1 MSVLFGQYVHGAANT
16 SHGVADTSHGVAN
29 MLRGAAN
36 ISRSAAD
43 TATYTAFTSF
53 LAKVFSTFLGAKT
66 KKTSAVLGFSGFTF
80 RIILGK
86 KPF

>member
-1 MSVLFGQYVHGAANT
+1 MPLGAAGMLHGVADTPHGAANT
-16 SHGVADTSHGVAN
+16 
-29 MLRGAAN
+29 LPGAAN
-36 ISRSAAD
+36 

>member
-1 MSVLFGQYVHGAANT
+1 MPLGAAGMLHGVADTPHGAANT
-16 SHGVADTSHGVAN
+16 
-29 MLRGAAN
+29 LPGAAN
-36 ISRSAAD
+36 

-66 KKTSAVLGFSGFTF
+66 KKTSAVLGFLGFTF